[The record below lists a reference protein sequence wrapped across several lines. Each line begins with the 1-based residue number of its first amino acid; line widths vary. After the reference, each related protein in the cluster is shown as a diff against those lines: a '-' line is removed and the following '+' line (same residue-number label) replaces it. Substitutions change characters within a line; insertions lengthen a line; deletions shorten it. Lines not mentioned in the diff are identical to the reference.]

1 MAGQTGDADERVR
14 VIMTTIFAQAT
25 APGRAGVAVFRLS
38 GAEAG
43 AVLQALTRAGLPAPR
58 RAVRRNLWASGAG
71 GELLDEALVIWF
83 PAPHSFTGEDVVE
96 LHIHGSK
103 AVAVALAREL
113 SDVCHLS
120 LAAPGEFTRRAFDH
134 GRLDLTEVEGLA
146 DLIAA
151 ETEAQRRQA
160 MRQASGALQQLYDGW
175 RDTLIHALARL
186 EAAID
191 FPDEDLPP
199 DLVPQVDRVMRE
211 MAAAIGDHLAD
222 DHRGERLRDGLS
234 VAILGAPNA
243 GKSSLLNR
251 LARREAAIVSA
262 QAGTTR
268 DVIDLHLDLG
278 GYPVTLADTAGLR
291 DTADAIEAE
300 GVKRALARAASAD
313 LKLLVLD
320 GSTLGTT
327 QPLIDHTAAPLIGDD
342 VLLVLNKAD
351 IASKAPPAEI
361 DGHAVLPVS
370 AKTGAGIE
378 TLIEVLTTTA
388 ATRMS
393 LGATPALTRER
404 HRLALQRVEA
414 ALQRGVLARLPEL
427 KGEDLRH
434 AVQALG
440 EITGRVD
447 IEDILDVIFREFCI
461 GK

>member
-1 MAGQTGDADERVR
+1 
-14 VIMTTIFAQAT
+14 MTTIFAQAS

-38 GAEAG
+38 GPQAG
-43 AVLQALTRAGLPAPR
+43 AALAALTRADLPAPR
-58 RAVRRNLWASGAG
+58 RAVRRDLWSSEND
-71 GELLDEALVIWF
+71 ELLDQALVIWF
-83 PAPHSFTGEDVVE
+83 PAPHSFTGEDVAE
-96 LHIHGSK
+96 LQIHGSK
-103 AVAVALAREL
+103 AVAAALAREL
-113 SDVCHLS
+113 AEHQQLV

-160 MRQASGALQQLYDGW
+160 LRQASGALQQLYDGW
-175 RDTLIHALARL
+175 RESLLHALARL

-199 DLVPQVDRVMRE
+199 DLIPQVDKVMRE
-211 MAAAIGDHLAD
+211 MAGAIGDHLAD

-291 DTADAIEAE
+291 DTVDAIEAE
-300 GVKRALARAASAD
+300 GVKRALARAESAD
-313 LKLLVLD
+313 VKLLVLD
-320 GSTLGTT
+320 AATLGTA
-327 QPLIDHTAAPLIGDD
+327 QPLIDHNAARLIDDD

-351 IASKAPPAEI
+351 LASKAPPAEI
-361 DGHAVLPVS
+361 HGHAVLPVS
-370 AKTGAGIE
+370 AKTGDGIE
-378 TLIEVLTTTA
+378 TLVEVLSTIA
-388 ATRMS
+388 AARMG

-404 HRLALQRVEA
+404 HRQALVRVEA